1 MNCLCACCAFRC
13 ETVPVTVQ
21 VPNGYDGLKLRVKIG
36 VPEPVSGQQRR
47 FRASPRTTVLHVV
60 AGVVCI
66 TLPASQAPL

>member
-1 MNCLCACCAFRC
+1 M
-13 ETVPVTVQ
+13 TMQ

-47 FRASPRTTVLHVV
+47 LRASPRTTGLHVF

-66 TLPASQAPL
+66 TLLASQAPLSMV